1 MKIKELRLAQGKTQ
15 KEVADFL
22 NVSQVTYGR
31 YELSLTEPTID
42 SVVKLANYF
51 NVSLD
56 YLLDRPYNNQ
66 IGYIPD
72 DKKEVVKLI
81 LQLNELNTIKLFGYV
96 NGLLAG
102 QN

>member
-1 MKIKELRLAQGKTQ
+1 MKIKELRVSQGKTQ
-15 KEVADFL
+15 KEVADYL

-42 SVVKLANYF
+42 SIVKLADYF

-56 YLLDRPYNNQ
+56 YLLERQYNNQ

-72 DKKEVVKLI
+72 DKKEVVRLI
-81 LQLNELNTIKLFGYV
+81 LQLNEINTIKLFGYAS
-96 NGLLAG
+96 GLLAG